1 MYINHLELHNFRCFD
16 KLELDFH
23 NQLTVIVGGNGAGK
37 TAILEATAIAAGTFF
52 NGMDAI
58 RSIPIKSTDAKYA
71 YYTSGSEQD
80 LQQTYPV
87 EVSARGTID
96 NERISWKRSLNGID
110 GKTTIKDA
118 AAIIEKTK
126 EIQSRLRKG
135 DKSLILPIIAYYGT
149 GRMWD
154 FHREKQEGKIPVNT
168 QTNGYID
175 CLDGNANAKLMK
187 KWFKKMTITN
197 YQRVEENLGTMPEF
211 EVVCEAM
218 AKCLSLTT
226 DYSDV
231 AFKYSLTADEIV
243 VFYTDV
249 HGNRMRLPLNQLSDG
264 YKCTISMVADIA
276 YRMATLNP
284 QLLSGILTGTPGI
297 VLIDEVDLH
306 LHPEWQ
312 QRILADLISI
322 FPKVQFIVSTHAP
335 AVINTVGGEHIV
347 IVNNNTVTS
356 SPTDTFGRDVNTI
369 VQTIMKSSER
379 PKEIKELFENFYSA
393 MDSMDYKVAEH
404 FLVFLERTIGD
415 TDPECASCRMRYD
428 LEVLGFGDEYDSNQE
443 TE

>member
-52 NGMDAI
+52 NGMDTI

-87 EVSARGTID
+87 EVSACGTID

-149 GRMWD
+149 GRTWD
-154 FHREKQEGKIPVNT
+154 FHREKQEGNIPANT
-168 QTNGYID
+168 KTNGYID

-218 AKCLSLTT
+218 AKCLSLAT

-243 VFYTDV
+243 VFYTDA

-264 YKCTISMVADIA
+264 YKYTISMVADIA

-284 QLLSGILTGTPGI
+284 QLLFDILTETHGI
-297 VLIDEVDLH
+297 VMIDEVDLH

-312 QRILADLISI
+312 QRILGDLTSI

-335 AVINTVGGEHIV
+335 AVINTVGGKYI
-347 IVNNNTVTS
+347 
-356 SPTDTFGRDVNTI
+356 
-369 VQTIMKSSER
+369 IM
-379 PKEIKELFENFYSA
+379 ELNEN
-393 MDSMDYKVAEH
+393 
-404 FLVFLERTIGD
+404 G
-415 TDPECASCRMRYD
+415 
-428 LEVLGFGDEYDSNQE
+428 
-443 TE
+443 